1 MTGGPAPAID
11 GPDAYLRFAKPG
23 YAKMALNFHLQPL
36 GASGAMLV
44 STETR
49 IHLTDARARRRF
61 GRYWLLI
68 GPFSALLRLTMLRA
82 IKRRA
87 EQEGA

>member
-1 MTGGPAPAID
+1 
-11 GPDAYLRFAKPG
+11 
-23 YAKMALNFHLQPL
+23 MAMNFHLQPL
-36 GASGAMLV
+36 GRSGHLRV

-49 IHLTDARARRRF
+49 IHLTDDRARRRF

-68 GPFSALLRLTMLRA
+68 GPFSALLRLTMLQA

-87 EQEGA
+87 EASRY